1 MDFIAKNWQLI
12 FGGLGTAVIAAVVG
26 AWAKAYFEKPK
37 PAKKNEGPAQSI
49 RSGSNSVNVQS
60 GRDMNVGGKSE

>member
-12 FGGLGTAVIAAVVG
+12 FGGLGTAVVAAVVG

-37 PAKKNEGPAQSI
+37 ATKKSDIPIQTI
-49 RSGSNSVNVQS
+49 RAGNNSVNNQA
-60 GRDMNVGGKSE
+60 GRDMNVGGKPK